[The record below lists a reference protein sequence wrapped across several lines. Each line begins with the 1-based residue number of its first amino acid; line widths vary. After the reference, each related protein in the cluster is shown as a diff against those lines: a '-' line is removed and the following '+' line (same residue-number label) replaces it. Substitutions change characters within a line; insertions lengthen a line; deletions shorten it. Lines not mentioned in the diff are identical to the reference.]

1 MSLRTAHT
9 VRRTRLVGA
18 SAVVLAGALTLAGC
32 ASGSSSTGGSGSGG
46 NASASSCFLSGSE
59 PSVGSAGGAT
69 DSKVTITFMEAMSGG
84 SLKSSLAHLTTQFEQ
99 ANPNITVQLQ
109 ESPDY
114 GTLEKNEKDAIT
126 AKKAPTIAQAY
137 EGWAADYAHS
147 GVIDTLNSLTGQ
159 NSSEVSSLYTG
170 VANDIKLCDGN
181 TWMWPF
187 NKSVYVN
194 FYNQQ
199 MLQAAGQQV
208 PTTWAQYATAAKAV
222 SKNGVVGI
230 TVDPGGKGDLTAG
243 GIWLEILAES
253 YGTPVFDK
261 NGVPQFNSPAA
272 VKAMQY
278 LADLKKSGALGVGK
292 NFPGET
298 ALGAQKGLFDISSVA
313 GYSFETAAVGGKFPL
328 GTADLPAGPAKQ
340 TNQINGTN
348 LVMFDSATAA
358 QKQAA
363 WKYMQFLTTADSQA
377 YWATQTGYLPV
388 TPAALPKMTAFTSKN
403 PWMVTAA
410 QALDHSSGSVPV
422 PWADDT
428 QDELS
433 VALADVLTSNT
444 DPKTALDKAQQDAMA
459 DMKAS
464 Q

>member
-1 MSLRTAHT
+1 M
-9 VRRTRLVGA
+9 GA

-32 ASGSSSTGGSGSGG
+32 ASSSSSAGGSGSGG
-46 NASASSCFLSGSE
+46 NAGTSQCFLSGSA
-59 PSVGSAGGAT
+59 PSAGPAGGAT
-69 DSKVTITFMEAMSGG
+69 SSKVTITFMEAMSGG
-84 SLKSSLAHLTTQFEQ
+84 SLKSSLQHLTTQFEQ

-126 AKKAPTIAQAY
+126 AKKAPTMAQAY
-137 EGWAADYAHS
+137 EGWAADYARS
-147 GVIDTLNSLTGQ
+147 GVIDTLDSLRPD
-159 NSSEVSSLYTG
+159 VSQLYSG
-170 VANDIKLCDGN
+170 VANDLKLCDGN

-222 SKNGVVGI
+222 SRNGVVGI
-230 TVDPGGKGDLTAG
+230 TVDPGGKGDLTAA

-253 YGTPVFDK
+253 YGTPVYDR

-272 VKAMQY
+272 VKALQY
-278 LADLKKSGALGVGK
+278 LADLKQAGALGVGK

-298 ALGAQKGLFDISSVA
+298 ALGAKKGLFDISSVA
-313 GYSFETAAVGGKFPL
+313 GYSFEQAAVGGKFPL
-328 GTADLPAGPAKQ
+328 GTSDLPAGPAKQ
-340 TNQINGTN
+340 ANQVNGAN
-348 LVMFDSATAA
+348 LVIFDQATPA

-363 WKYMQFLTTADSQA
+363 WKYMQFLTTAQSQA
-377 YWATQTGYLPV
+377 YWATQTGYVPV
-388 TPAALPKMTAFTSKN
+388 TPSALPQMTAFTAKN
-403 PWMVTAA
+403 PWLVTAA
-410 QALDHSSGSVPV
+410 QALNHSSGSVPV

-433 VALADVLTSNT
+433 VALADVLTSGIT
-444 DPKTALDKAQQDAMA
+444 PKAALDKAQSDAMA

>member
-1 MSLRTAHT
+1 MRTAHT
-9 VRRTRLVGA
+9 ARQTRIVGA
-18 SAVVLAGALTLAGC
+18 SAVILAGALTLAGC
-32 ASGSSSTGGSGSGG
+32 ASSSSSASGSGSGG
-46 NASASSCFLSGSE
+46 NASTSNCFLSGSE
-59 PSVGSAGGAT
+59 PSAGSAGGAT
-69 DSKVTITFMEAMSGG
+69 SGKVTITFMEAMSGG
-84 SLKSSLAHLTTQFEQ
+84 TLKSSLQHLTTQFEQ
-99 ANPNITVQLQ
+99 ANPNITVRLQ

-147 GVIDTLNSLTGQ
+147 GVIDTLDSLTDGSG
-159 NSSEVSSLYTG
+159 SSQVSSLYSG
-170 VANDIKLCDGN
+170 VRSDLKLCDGN

-194 FYNQQ
+194 FFNQQ

-208 PTTWAQYATAAKAV
+208 PTTWDQYATAAKAV
-222 SKNGVVGI
+222 SRDGVVGI
-230 TVDPGGKGDLTAG
+230 TVDPGGKGDLTAA

-253 YGTPVFDK
+253 YGTPVFDR
-261 NGVPQFNSPAA
+261 NGVPRFDSPAA
-272 VKAMQY
+272 VKALTY
-278 LADLKKSGALGVGK
+278 LANLKKSGALAVGK

-313 GYSFETAAVGGKFPL
+313 GYSFEKDAVGGKFPL

-340 TNQINGTN
+340 ANQINGTN
-348 LVMFDSATAA
+348 LVIFDSATAA

-363 WKYMQFLTTADSQA
+363 WKYMRFLTTAQSQA
-377 YWATQTGYLPV
+377 YWATNTGYLPV
-388 TPAALPKMTAFTSKN
+388 TPAALPLMTSFTSAN
-403 PWMVTAA
+403 PWMITAA
-410 QALDHSSGSVPV
+410 QALRHSSGSVPV

-433 VALADVLTSNT
+433 VALANVLTSGT
-444 DPKTALDKAQQDAMA
+444 DPKAALDKAQSDAMA
-459 DMKAS
+459 DMKAT